1 MREFIN
7 IEPFYPDSLQS
18 DNYVIFKKMYTNVQD
33 ASNVKFNQSLNF
45 MQFPN
50 QISLN
55 TKYITLLHINSNKA
69 MMSNHE
75 SETKTN
81 QKFLDSAKGD
91 VLIFGLGIGLIVF
104 PLLQDK
110 DIKSITIIEID
121 GGLINMISPIIK
133 EKDIYSKVEIINCD
147 AFEYHN
153 LINKN
158 YDTIYFDIW
167 AIIDDNSFDEME
179 KLDNLYKKN
188 LKEGGWI
195 DSWCSEEKSIIKNNK

>member
-1 MREFIN
+1 MREFID
-7 IEPFYPDSLQS
+7 IEPFYPDFLQS
-18 DNYVIFKKMYTNVQD
+18 ENYVIFKKVYTNIEE
-33 ASNVKFNQSLNF
+33 ASGAKFNQSLNF
-45 MQFPN
+45 IKFPN
-50 QISLN
+50 QIELN
-55 TKYITLLHINSNKA
+55 IKYVTLLHINSNKA

-81 QKFLDSAKGD
+81 QKFLDVAKGD

-104 PLLQDK
+104 PLLQEK

-121 GGLINMISPIIK
+121 SGLIDMISPIIK
-133 EKDIYSKVEIINCD
+133 ERDIHSKVEIINCD

-167 AIIDDNSFDEME
+167 AIIDEKAFSEMDQLE
-179 KLDNLYKKN
+179 NLYKKN
-188 LKEGGWI
+188 LKEDGWI
-195 DSWCSEEKSIIKNNK
+195 DSWCSEEKSLIKNNK

>member
-1 MREFIN
+1 MREFID
-7 IEPFYPDSLQS
+7 IEPFYPDFLQS
-18 DNYVIFKKMYTNVQD
+18 ENYVIFKKMYTSKEESSD
-33 ASNVKFNQSLNF
+33 AKFNQSLNF
-45 MQFPN
+45 IKFPN
-50 QISLN
+50 QIELN
-55 TKYITLLHINSNKA
+55 IKYVTLLHINSNKA

-179 KLDNLYKKN
+179 K
-188 LKEGGWI
+188 
-195 DSWCSEEKSIIKNNK
+195 